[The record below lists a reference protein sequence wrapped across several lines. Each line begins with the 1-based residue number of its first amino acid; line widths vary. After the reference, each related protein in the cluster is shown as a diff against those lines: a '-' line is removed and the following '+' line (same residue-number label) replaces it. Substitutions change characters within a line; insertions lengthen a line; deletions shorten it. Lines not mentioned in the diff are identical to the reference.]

1 MKSNRLSPLA
11 AAGLVWLVSLVAS
24 AHAAGAT
31 QQEARFLALLKK
43 AHPGTQFTAVN
54 ASPVPGVFEVV
65 AGKNVMYVESTGRY
79 FFFGH
84 LFDMSNQQD
93 LTTDA
98 VRLSN
103 RVAFSDLPLADA
115 IKVVRGAGSRSLA
128 IFSDPDCSYC
138 RKLESELAK
147 LADVTLYTFPFVL
160 LNPDS
165 APRAV
170 SVWCSPDPAKSWA
183 RLLAGGTTPAALT
196 CPNPIQRN
204 IALAGRLG
212 VTGTP
217 TLINQY
223 GRVLPGAASAAQI
236 DAFLTLRE

>member
-1 MKSNRLSPLA
+1 MIKRV
-11 AAGLVWLVSLVAS
+11 AAGVALAVSALT
-24 AHAAGAT
+24 AAGAENT
-31 QQEARFLALLKK
+31 PPIAATLAKLYPATSFETIKQ
-43 AHPGTQFTAVN
+43 T
-54 ASPVPGVFEVV
+54 PVPGVFEVV
-65 AGKNVMYVESTGRY
+65 AGKNVMYVDATGRY

-170 SVWCSPDPAKSWA
+170 SVWCSPDRAKSWQH
-183 RLLAGGTTPAALT
+183 LLAGGTTPAASE

-236 DAFLTLRE
+236 DAFLTTKE

>member
-1 MKSNRLSPLA
+1 MIKR
-11 AAGLVWLVSLVAS
+11 VSLSVALAVS
-24 AHAAGAT
+24 ALTAAGAEDT
-31 QQEARFLALLKK
+31 PPIAATLAKLYPATKFETIK
-43 AHPGTQFTAVN
+43 PT
-54 ASPVPGVFEVV
+54 PVSGVFEVV

-93 LTTDA
+93 LTTDV

-128 IFSDPDCSYC
+128 IFSDPDCTYC
-138 RKLESELAK
+138 RKLESELAQLK
-147 LADVTLYTFPFVL
+147 DVTLYTFPFVL
-160 LNPDS
+160 LNPES

-170 SVWCSPDPAKSWA
+170 SVWCSTDPVKSWA
-183 RLLAGGTTPAALT
+183 RLLAGGPTPAASELT
-196 CPNPIQRN
+196 FPFFLMSWMSQR
-204 IALAGRLG
+204 LA
-212 VTGTP
+212 VTATSS
-217 TLINQY
+217 LINQY

-236 DAFLTLRE
+236 DAFLTTKE

>member
-1 MKSNRLSPLA
+1 MIRRISLGVALT
-11 AAGLVWLVSLVAS
+11 VSALN
-24 AHAAGAT
+24 AAGAEDT
-31 QQEARFLALLKK
+31 PPIAATLAKLYPATSFETIK
-43 AHPGTQFTAVN
+43 PT
-54 ASPVPGVFEVV
+54 PVPGVFEVV
-65 AGKNVMYVESTGRY
+65 AGKNVMYVDATGRY

-93 LTTDA
+93 LTPEV
-98 VRLSN
+98 VRQTT
-103 RVAFSDLPLADA
+103 RVDFSDLPLADA

-128 IFSDPDCSYC
+128 IFSDPDCAYC

-147 LADVTLYTFPFVL
+147 LTDVTLYTFPFVL

-183 RLLAGGTTPAALT
+183 RLLAGGHTPAASE

-204 IALAGRLG
+204 IALAQHLG